1 MKGSPMG
8 SSLASIDATLK
19 EVYEGDVRRQLPDE
33 IVALKRVTRS
43 SDGVSNE
50 TNGKYV
56 TFPVHVRR
64 NGGLG
69 SRNESEALPTA
80 GAQGYAAAR
89 LALKS
94 DYLGIELTGHSIDMS
109 DTNPK
114 AFAKSLDEEME
125 RGRIDFKKDLNRQI
139 YGNGSGAITTVRAV
153 VTSNVIPVV
162 DARLFWVGSH
172 QVDIVTAPSTVVAV
186 NRTVTARDM
195 TPGANTITLSGAAIG
210 PTVVGQLIT
219 LTGSVNREITGLGA
233 IIANSG
239 VLYNINP
246 ATEPEWT
253 SEIDSNGGTARAL
266 SEGLMLRL
274 VDRIRGRGGKTSA
287 ILTDD
292 GSFRAYWALLSQLRG
307 FTNTTKFDG
316 GYTGLSFHVGDTEV
330 PVVADFDA
338 PLGTM
343 HFLNE
348 DDITFYRDE
357 DIHWLDRDGSIL
369 KQKVDAA
376 GRYDIWQAHMVERH
390 ELGIG
395 RRNTH
400 GKITDIIGG

>member
-1 MKGSPMG
+1 MG
-8 SSLASIDATLK
+8 STVASIDATLK
-19 EVYEGDVRRQLPDE
+19 EVYEGDVRRQLPDD
-33 IVALKRVTRS
+33 IVALKRVLRS

-56 TFPVHVRR
+56 TFPVHMRR

-69 SRNESEALPTA
+69 SRNESEVLPRA
-80 GAQGYAAAR
+80 GQQGYAAAR

-94 DYLGIELTGHSIDMS
+94 GYMGIELTGQSIDMS

-125 RGRIDFKKDLNRQI
+125 RSRIDFKKDLNRQI

-153 VTSNVIPVV
+153 VTGVNVIPVV
-162 DARLFWVGSH
+162 DARLFWPGSH
-172 QVDIVTAPSTVVAV
+172 VVDLITAPSTVAAAS
-186 NRTVTARDM
+186 RTVTARDL
-195 TPGANTITLSGAAIG
+195 TPGANTITLSGAAI
-210 PTVVGQLIT
+210 TTTVGQLIT
-219 LTGSVNREITGLGA
+219 IAGSVNRELTGLGA
-233 IIANSG
+233 IVSNTGI
-239 VLYNINP
+239 LYNINP

-253 SEIDSNGGTARAL
+253 SEVDSNGGTGRAL
-266 SEGLMLRL
+266 SEGLMIRL

-307 FTNTTKFDG
+307 FQNTTKFEG
-316 GYTGLSFHVGDTEV
+316 GYTGLSFHVGDSEI
-330 PVVADFDA
+330 PVVSDFDA

-348 DDITFYRDE
+348 SDITYYRDE

-369 KQKVDAA
+369 KQRVDAA
-376 GRYDIWQAHMVERH
+376 GRYDIWEATMVERH

-400 GKITDIIGG
+400 GKITDIIAG

>member
-1 MKGSPMG
+1 MG
-8 SSLASIDATLK
+8 STLASIDATLK
-19 EVYEGDVRRQLPDE
+19 EVYEGDVRRQLMDDT
-33 IVALKRVTRS
+33 IALKRVTRS

-69 SRNESEALPTA
+69 SRNESEALPAA
-80 GAQGYAAAR
+80 GQQGYAAAR

-125 RGRIDFKKDLNRQI
+125 RGRTDFKKDLNRQI

-153 VTSNVIPVV
+153 VTSTTIPVV

-172 QVDIVTAPSTVVAV
+172 VIDVVTAPSTVVATD
-186 NRTVTARDM
+186 RTVLARDL
-195 TPGANTITLSGAAIG
+195 TPGANTITISGAAIT
-210 PTVVGQLIT
+210 TVVGQLIT
-219 LTGSVNREITGLGA
+219 LKGSVNREITGLGA

-246 ATEPEWT
+246 TTEPEWT
-253 SEIDSNGGTARAL
+253 SEVDSNGGTPRAL

-274 VDRIRGRGGKTSA
+274 VDRVRSRGGKTTA
-287 ILTDD
+287 VLTDD

-307 FTNTTKFDG
+307 FTNTQDFSG
-316 GYTGLSFHVGDTEV
+316 GYKGLSFSAGASEI
-330 PVVADFDA
+330 PVVSDFDA
-338 PLGTM
+338 PLGVM
-343 HFLNE
+343 HFINE

-357 DIHWLDRDGSIL
+357 DIHWLDRDNSIL
-369 KQKVDAA
+369 KQKVDAS

-400 GKITDIIGG
+400 AKLADIIAG

>member
-1 MKGSPMG
+1 MG
-8 SSLASIDATLK
+8 STLASIDATLK
-19 EVYEGDVRRQLPDE
+19 EVYEGDVRRQLMDE
-33 IVALKRVTRS
+33 TVALKRVTRS

-80 GAQGYAAAR
+80 GQQGYAAAR

-125 RGRIDFKKDLNRQI
+125 RGRTDFKKDLNRQI

-153 VTSNVIPVV
+153 VTSTTIPVV

-172 QVDIVTAPSTVVAV
+172 VIDVVTAPSTVVASA
-186 NRTVTARDM
+186 RTVTARDL
-195 TPGANTITLSGAAIG
+195 TPGANTITISGAAVT
-210 PTVVGQLIT
+210 TVVGQLIT

-246 ATEPEWT
+246 ATEPEWA
-253 SEIDSNGGTARAL
+253 SEVDSNGGTPRAL

-274 VDRIRGRGGKTSA
+274 VDRMRSRDNKTTA
-287 ILTDD
+287 VLTDN
-292 GSFRAYWALLSQLRG
+292 GSFHAY
-307 FTNTTKFDG
+307 
-316 GYTGLSFHVGDTEV
+316 
-330 PVVADFDA
+330 
-338 PLGTM
+338 
-343 HFLNE
+343 
-348 DDITFYRDE
+348 
-357 DIHWLDRDGSIL
+357 
-369 KQKVDAA
+369 
-376 GRYDIWQAHMVERH
+376 
-390 ELGIG
+390 
-395 RRNTH
+395 
-400 GKITDIIGG
+400 

>member
-1 MKGSPMG
+1 MG
-8 SSLASIDATLK
+8 STLASIDATLK
-19 EVYEGDVRRQLPDE
+19 EVYEGDVRRQLMDE
-33 IVALKRVTRS
+33 TVALKRVTRS
-43 SDGVSNE
+43 SEGVSNE

-69 SRNESEALPTA
+69 SRNESEALPNA
-80 GAQGYAAAR
+80 GQQGYAAAR

-125 RGRIDFKKDLNRQI
+125 RGRTDFKKDLNRQI

-153 VTSNVIPVV
+153 VTSTTIPVV

-172 QVDIVTAPSTVVAV
+172 VIDVVTAPSTVVATA
-186 NRTVTARDM
+186 RTVTARDL
-195 TPGANTITLSGAAIG
+195 TPGANTITISGAAIT
-210 PTVVGQLIT
+210 TVVGQLIT

-253 SEIDSNGGTARAL
+253 SEVDSNGGTPRAL

-274 VDRIRGRGGKTSA
+274 VDRVRSRGGKTTA
-287 ILTDD
+287 VLTDD

-307 FTNTTKFDG
+307 FTNTQDFSG
-316 GYTGLSFHVGDTEV
+316 GYKGLSFSAGASEI
-330 PVVADFDA
+330 PVVSDFDA
-338 PLGTM
+338 PLGVM
-343 HFLNE
+343 HFINE

-357 DIHWLDRDGSIL
+357 DIHWLDRDNSIL
-369 KQKVDAA
+369 KQKVDAS

-400 GKITDIIGG
+400 AKLSDIIAG

>member
-1 MKGSPMG
+1 MG
-8 SSLASIDATLK
+8 STIASIDATLK
-19 EVYEGDVRRQLPDE
+19 EVYEGETRRQLNDE
-33 IVALKRVTRS
+33 VVALKRVQRS
-43 SDGVSNE
+43 SEGVSNE

-69 SRNESEALPTA
+69 SRNESEALPDA
-80 GAQGYAAAR
+80 GQQGYAAAR

-94 DYLGIELTGHSIDMS
+94 DYMGIELTGHAIDMS
-109 DTNPK
+109 DEKPK
-114 AFAKSLDEEME
+114 AFAKALDEEME
-125 RGRIDFKKDLNRQI
+125 RSRVDFKKDLNRQI
-139 YGNGSGAITTVRAV
+139 YGNGSGAITTVRAAA
-153 VTSNVIPVV
+153 TSTTIPVV
-162 DARLFWVGSH
+162 DARLFWVGSN
-172 QVDIVTAPSTVVAV
+172 VIDIVTAPSTVAV
-186 NRTVTARDM
+186 SGRTVIARDL
-195 TPGANTITLSGAAIG
+195 TPGANTITVSGAAV
-210 PTVVGQLIT
+210 TVAVGQLIT
-219 LTGSVNREITGLGA
+219 LKGSVNREITGLGS
-233 IIANSG
+233 IVANTG
-239 VLYNINP
+239 ILYNINP

-253 SEIDSNGGTARAL
+253 SEVDSNGGGARAL
-266 SEGLMLRL
+266 SESLMIRL

-316 GYTGLSFHVGDTEV
+316 GYTGLSFHAGDQEI
-330 PVVADFDA
+330 PVVSDYDA
-338 PLGTM
+338 PLGVM

-357 DIHWLDRDGSIL
+357 DIHWLNRDGTIL
-369 KQKVDAA
+369 KQKSDA
-376 GRYDIWQAHMVERH
+376 GGTYDIWRAWMLERH

-400 GKITDIIGG
+400 GKITDIIPG

>member
-1 MKGSPMG
+1 MG
-8 SSLASIDATLK
+8 STLASIDATLK
-19 EVYEGDVRRQLPDE
+19 EVYEGDVRRQLMDE
-33 IVALKRVTRS
+33 TVALKRVTRS

-69 SRNESEALPTA
+69 SRNESEALPAA
-80 GAQGYAAAR
+80 GQQGYAAAR

-94 DYLGIELTGHSIDMS
+94 DYLGIELTGHAIDMS

-125 RGRIDFKKDLNRQI
+125 RGRADFKKDLNRQI

-153 VTSNVIPVV
+153 VTSTTIPVV

-172 QVDIVTAPSTVVAV
+172 VIDVVTAPSTVVASA
-186 NRTVTARDM
+186 RTVTARDL
-195 TPGANTITLSGAAIG
+195 TPGANTITISGAAIT
-210 PTVVGQLIT
+210 TVVGQLIT
-219 LTGSVNREITGLGA
+219 LKDSVNREITGLGA

-253 SEIDSNGGTARAL
+253 SEVDSNGGTPRAL

-274 VDRIRGRGGKTSA
+274 VDRVRSRGGKTTA

-307 FTNTTKFDG
+307 FTNTQDFSG
-316 GYTGLSFHVGDTEV
+316 GYKGLSFSAGASEI
-330 PVVADFDA
+330 PVVSDFDA
-338 PLGTM
+338 PLGVM
-343 HFLNE
+343 HFINE

-357 DIHWLDRDGSIL
+357 DIHWLDRDNAIL
-369 KQKVDAA
+369 KQKVDAS

-400 GKITDIIGG
+400 AKLTDIIAG

>member
-1 MKGSPMG
+1 MG
-8 SSLASIDATLK
+8 STLASIDATLK
-19 EVYEGDVRRQLPDE
+19 EVYEGSVVRQLQDE
-33 IVALKRVTRS
+33 TVALKRITRS

-69 SRNESEALPTA
+69 SRNEAEALPTA
-80 GAQGYAAAR
+80 GQQGYAAAR

-125 RGRIDFKKDLNRQI
+125 RARVDFKKDLNRQI
-139 YGNGSGAITTVRAV
+139 YGNGSGAITTVRSA
-153 VTSNVIPVV
+153 VTSTVIPVV
-162 DARLFWVGSH
+162 DARLFWVGAH
-172 QVDIVTAPSTVVAV
+172 VIDIVTAPSTVAVTGRTVVAV
-186 NRTVTARDM
+186 DTTA
-195 TPGANTITLSGAAIG
+195 GANTITISGAAV
-210 PTVVGQLIT
+210 TTTVGQLIT
-219 LTGSVNREITGLGA
+219 ITGSVNREITGLGA
-233 IIANSG
+233 IVEDSG
-239 VLYNINP
+239 ILYNLNP
-246 ATEPEWT
+246 AVEPEWKA
-253 SEIDSNGGTARAL
+253 EVDRNGGTARAL

-274 VDRIRGRGGKTSA
+274 VDRIRRRGGKTSV

-316 GYTGLSFHVGDTEV
+316 GYTGLSFHAGDQDI
-330 PVVADFDA
+330 PVVSDYDA
-338 PLGTM
+338 PLGVM

-357 DIHWLDRDGSIL
+357 DIHWLDRDGAIM
-369 KQKVDAA
+369 KQKVDAG
-376 GRYDIWQAHMVERH
+376 GRYDVWQAHMIERH
-390 ELGIG
+390 ELGIK

-400 GKITDIIGG
+400 GKITDIIPG

>member
-1 MKGSPMG
+1 MG
-8 SSLASIDATLK
+8 STLASIDATLK
-19 EVYEGDVRRQLPDE
+19 EVYEGDVRRQLQDE
-33 IVALKRVTRS
+33 TVALKRVTRS

-69 SRNESEALPTA
+69 SRNEAEALPTA
-80 GAQGYAAAR
+80 GQQGYAAAR

-94 DYLGIELTGHSIDMS
+94 DYLGIELTGHAIDMS

-125 RGRIDFKKDLNRQI
+125 RGRVDFKKDLNRQI

-153 VTSNVIPVV
+153 VTSTTIPVV

-172 QVDIVTAPSTVVAV
+172 VIDIVTAPSTVVAAA
-186 NRTVTARDM
+186 RTVTARDL
-195 TPGANTITLSGAAIG
+195 TPGANTITISGAAVT
-210 PTVVGQLIT
+210 TVVGQLIT
-219 LTGSVNREITGLGA
+219 LTGSVNRELTGLGA
-233 IIANSG
+233 IVGTTG

-253 SEIDSNGGTARAL
+253 SEVDSNGGTARAL
-266 SEGLMLRL
+266 SEGLMIRM
-274 VDRIRGRGGKTSA
+274 VDRIRSRGGKTTV

-316 GYTGLSFHVGDTEV
+316 GYTGLSFHAGDQDI
-330 PVVADFDA
+330 PVVSDYDA
-338 PLGTM
+338 PLGVM
-343 HFLNE
+343 HFINE
-348 DDITFYRDE
+348 DDLTFYRDE
-357 DIHWLDRDGSIL
+357 DIHWLDRDGAIL
-369 KQKVDAA
+369 KQKVDAG
-376 GRYDIWQAHMVERH
+376 GRYDVWQAHMVERH

-400 GKITDIIGG
+400 GKITDIIPG

>member
-1 MKGSPMG
+1 MG
-8 SSLASIDATLK
+8 STIASIDATLK
-19 EVYEGDVRRQLPDE
+19 EVYEGETRRQLNDE
-33 IVALKRVTRS
+33 VVALKRVQRS
-43 SDGVSNE
+43 SEGVSNE

-69 SRNESEALPTA
+69 SRNESEALPDA
-80 GAQGYAAAR
+80 GQQGYAAAR

-94 DYLGIELTGHSIDMS
+94 DYMGIELTGHAIDMS
-109 DTNPK
+109 DEKPK
-114 AFAKSLDEEME
+114 AFAKALDEEME
-125 RGRIDFKKDLNRQI
+125 RSRVDFKKDLNRQI
-139 YGNGSGAITTVRAV
+139 YGNGSGAITTVRAAA
-153 VTSNVIPVV
+153 TSTTIPVV
-162 DARLFWVGSH
+162 DARLFWVGSN
-172 QVDIVTAPSTVVAV
+172 VIDIVTAPSTVAV
-186 NRTVTARDM
+186 SGRTVIARDL
-195 TPGANTITLSGAAIG
+195 TPGANTITVSGAAV
-210 PTVVGQLIT
+210 TVAVGQLIT
-219 LTGSVNREITGLGA
+219 LKGSVNREITGLGS
-233 IIANSG
+233 IVANTG
-239 VLYNINP
+239 ILYNINP

-253 SEIDSNGGTARAL
+253 SEVDTNGGSARAL
-266 SEGLMLRL
+266 SESLMIRL

-316 GYTGLSFHVGDTEV
+316 GYTGLSFHAGDQEI
-330 PVVADFDA
+330 PVVSDYDA
-338 PLGTM
+338 PLGVM

-357 DIHWLDRDGSIL
+357 DIHWLNRDGTIL
-369 KQKVDAA
+369 KQKSDA
-376 GRYDIWQAHMVERH
+376 GGTYDIWRAWMLERH

-400 GKITDIIGG
+400 GKITDIIPG

>member
-1 MKGSPMG
+1 MG
-8 SSLASIDATLK
+8 STLASIDATLK
-19 EVYEGDVRRQLPDE
+19 EVYEGEVRRQLPDE

-50 TNGKYV
+50 TNGRYV

-69 SRNESEALPTA
+69 SRNEAEALPTP
-80 GAQGYAAAR
+80 GQQGYAAAR

-94 DYLGIELTGHSIDMS
+94 DYLGISLTGHAIDMS
-109 DTNPK
+109 DTNQK
-114 AFAKSLDEEME
+114 AFAKSLDEEMD
-125 RGRIDFKKDLNRQI
+125 RARIDFKKDLNRQL
-139 YGNGSGAITTVRAV
+139 YGNGSGAITTVRANGTGV
-153 VTSNVIPVV
+153 NIIPVV

-172 QVDIVTAPSTVVAV
+172 VIDIVTAPSTVAV
-186 NRTVTARDM
+186 TARTVTARDL
-195 TPGANTITLSGAAIG
+195 TPGANTITISGA
-210 PTVVGQLIT
+210 TVNVTAGQLIT
-219 LTGSVNREITGLGA
+219 LTGSVNREITGFGA
-233 IIANSG
+233 IVNNTG

-253 SEIDSNGGTARAL
+253 SEVDSNGGTPRAL
-266 SEGLMLRL
+266 SESLMIRL
-274 VDRIRGRGGKTSA
+274 VDRIRGRGGRTTVV
-287 ILTDD
+287 LTDD

-316 GYTGLSFHVGDTEV
+316 GYTGLSFHVGDQEI
-330 PVVADFDA
+330 PVVSDYDA
-338 PLGTM
+338 PLGVM

-348 DDITFYRDE
+348 DELTFYRDE

-369 KQKVDAA
+369 KQKTDAA
-376 GRYDIWQAHMVERH
+376 GRYDIWEAHMVERH
-390 ELGIG
+390 VLGTG

-400 GKITDIIGG
+400 GKLTDIIAG

>member
-1 MKGSPMG
+1 MG
-8 SSLASIDATLK
+8 STLASIDATLK
-19 EVYEGDVRRQLPDE
+19 EVYEGDVERQLQDE

-56 TFPVHVRR
+56 TFPIHVRR

-69 SRNESEALPTA
+69 SRNESEVLPTA
-80 GAQGYAAAR
+80 GQQGYAAAR
-89 LALKS
+89 LSLKS
-94 DYLGIELTGHSIDMS
+94 DYLGISLTGHSIDMS

-125 RGRIDFKKDLNRQI
+125 RGRMDFKKDLNRQI
-139 YGNGSGAITTVRAV
+139 YGNGSGAITTVRANGAGV
-153 VTSNVIPVV
+153 NIIPVV
-162 DARLFWVGSH
+162 DARLFWVGAH
-172 QVDIVTAPSTVVAV
+172 VIDIVTAPSTVAISA
-186 NRTVTARDM
+186 RTVTARDL
-195 TPGANTITLSGAAIG
+195 TPGANTITISGA
-210 PTVVGQLIT
+210 TVNVTAGQLIT
-219 LTGSVNREITGLGA
+219 ITGSVNREITGLGSIVA
-233 IIANSG
+233 SSG
-239 VLYNINP
+239 ILYNVNP

-253 SEIDSNGGTARAL
+253 AEVDSNGGTLRAL
-266 SEGLMLRL
+266 SESLMIRL
-274 VDRIRGRGGKTSA
+274 VDRIRGRGGKTTA

-307 FTNTTKFDG
+307 FQNTTKFDG
-316 GYTGLSFHVGDTEV
+316 GYTGLAFHVGDSEI
-330 PVVADFDA
+330 PVVSDFDA
-338 PLGTM
+338 PLNTM

-369 KQKVDAA
+369 KQKTDAS
-376 GRYDIWQAHMVERH
+376 GRYDIWEAHMVERH
-390 ELGIG
+390 ELGIR

-400 GKITDIIGG
+400 GKLSDLIAG

>member
-1 MKGSPMG
+1 MG
-8 SSLASIDATLK
+8 STIASIDATLK
-19 EVYEGDVRRQLPDE
+19 EVYEGETRRQLNDE
-33 IVALKRVTRS
+33 VVALKRVQRS
-43 SDGVSNE
+43 SEGVSNE

-69 SRNESEALPTA
+69 SRNESEALPDA
-80 GAQGYAAAR
+80 GQQGYAAAR

-94 DYLGIELTGHSIDMS
+94 DYMGIELTGHAIDMS
-109 DTNPK
+109 DEKPK
-114 AFAKSLDEEME
+114 AFAKALDEEME
-125 RGRIDFKKDLNRQI
+125 RSRVDFKKDLNRQI
-139 YGNGSGAITTVRAV
+139 YGNGSGAITTVRAAA
-153 VTSNVIPVV
+153 TSTTIPVV
-162 DARLFWVGSH
+162 DARLFWVGSN
-172 QVDIVTAPSTVVAV
+172 VIDIVTAPSTVAV
-186 NRTVTARDM
+186 SGRTVIARDL
-195 TPGANTITLSGAAIG
+195 TPGANTITVSGAAV
-210 PTVVGQLIT
+210 TVAVGQLIT
-219 LTGSVNREITGLGA
+219 LKGSVNREITGLGS
-233 IIANSG
+233 IVANTG
-239 VLYNINP
+239 ILYNINP

-253 SEIDSNGGTARAL
+253 SEVDSNGGSARAL
-266 SEGLMLRL
+266 SESLMIRL

-316 GYTGLSFHVGDTEV
+316 GYTGLSFHAGDQEI
-330 PVVADFDA
+330 PVVSDYDA
-338 PLGTM
+338 PLGVM

-357 DIHWLDRDGSIL
+357 DIHWLNRDGTIL
-369 KQKVDAA
+369 KQKSDA
-376 GRYDIWQAHMVERH
+376 GGTYDIWRAWMLERH

-400 GKITDIIGG
+400 GKITDIIPG

>member
-1 MKGSPMG
+1 MG
-8 SSLASIDATLK
+8 STLASIDATLK
-19 EVYEGDVRRQLPDE
+19 EVYEGDVRRQLMDE
-33 IVALKRVTRS
+33 TVALKRVTRS

-80 GAQGYAAAR
+80 GQQGYAAAR

-125 RGRIDFKKDLNRQI
+125 RGRTDFKKDLNRQI

-153 VTSNVIPVV
+153 VTSTTIPVV

-172 QVDIVTAPSTVVAV
+172 VIDVVTAPSTVVASA
-186 NRTVTARDM
+186 RTVIARDL
-195 TPGANTITLSGAAIG
+195 TPGANTITVSGAAIT
-210 PTVVGQLIT
+210 TVVGQLIT
-219 LTGSVNREITGLGA
+219 LKDSVNREITGLGA

-253 SEIDSNGGTARAL
+253 SEVDSNGGTPRAL

-274 VDRIRGRGGKTSA
+274 VDRVRSRGGKTTA
-287 ILTDD
+287 VLTDD

-307 FTNTTKFDG
+307 FTNTQDFSG
-316 GYTGLSFHVGDTEV
+316 GYKGLSFSAGASEI
-330 PVVADFDA
+330 PVVSDFDA
-338 PLGTM
+338 PLGVM
-343 HFLNE
+343 HFINE

-357 DIHWLDRDGSIL
+357 DIHWLDRDNAIL
-369 KQKVDAA
+369 KQKVDAS

-400 GKITDIIGG
+400 AKLTDIIAG

>member
-1 MKGSPMG
+1 MG
-8 SSLASIDATLK
+8 STLASIDATLK
-19 EVYEGDVRRQLPDE
+19 EVYEGDVRRQLMDE
-33 IVALKRVTRS
+33 TVALKRVTRS

-80 GAQGYAAAR
+80 GQQGYAAAR

-114 AFAKSLDEEME
+114 AFAKSLNEEME
-125 RGRIDFKKDLNRQI
+125 RGRTDFKKDLNRQI

-153 VTSNVIPVV
+153 VTSTTIPVV

-172 QVDIVTAPSTVVAV
+172 VIDVVTAPSTVVATD
-186 NRTVTARDM
+186 RTVTARDL
-195 TPGANTITLSGAAIG
+195 TPGANTITVSGAAIT
-210 PTVVGQLIT
+210 TVVGQLIT

-253 SEIDSNGGTARAL
+253 SEVDSNGGTPRAL

-274 VDRIRGRGGKTSA
+274 VDRVRSRGGKTTA
-287 ILTDD
+287 VLTDD

-307 FTNTTKFDG
+307 FTNTQDFSG
-316 GYTGLSFHVGDTEV
+316 GYKGLSFSAGASEI
-330 PVVADFDA
+330 PVVSDFDA
-338 PLGTM
+338 PLGVM
-343 HFLNE
+343 HFINE

-357 DIHWLDRDGSIL
+357 DIHWLDRDNSIL
-369 KQKVDAA
+369 KQKVDAS

-400 GKITDIIGG
+400 AKLTDIIAG

>member
-1 MKGSPMG
+1 MG
-8 SSLASIDATLK
+8 STIASIDATLK
-19 EVYEGDVRRQLPDE
+19 EVYEGETRRQLNDE
-33 IVALKRVTRS
+33 VVALKRVQRS
-43 SDGVSNE
+43 SEGVSNE

-69 SRNESEALPTA
+69 SRNESEALPDA
-80 GAQGYAAAR
+80 GQQGYAAAR

-94 DYLGIELTGHSIDMS
+94 DYMGIELTGHAIDMS
-109 DTNPK
+109 DEKPK
-114 AFAKSLDEEME
+114 AFAKALDEEME
-125 RGRIDFKKDLNRQI
+125 RSRVDFKKDLNRQI
-139 YGNGSGAITTVRAV
+139 YGNGSGAITTVRAAA
-153 VTSNVIPVV
+153 TSTTIPVV
-162 DARLFWVGSH
+162 DARLFWVGSN
-172 QVDIVTAPSTVVAV
+172 VIDIVTAPSTVAV
-186 NRTVTARDM
+186 SGRTVIARDL
-195 TPGANTITLSGAAIG
+195 TPGANTITVSGAAV
-210 PTVVGQLIT
+210 TVAVGQLIT
-219 LTGSVNREITGLGA
+219 LKGSVNREITGLGS
-233 IIANSG
+233 IVANTG
-239 VLYNINP
+239 ILYNINP

-253 SEIDSNGGTARAL
+253 SEVDTNGGGARAL
-266 SEGLMLRL
+266 SESLMIRL

-316 GYTGLSFHVGDTEV
+316 GYTGLSFHAGDQEI
-330 PVVADFDA
+330 PVVSDYDA
-338 PLGTM
+338 PLGVM

-357 DIHWLDRDGSIL
+357 DIHWLNRDGTIL
-369 KQKVDAA
+369 KQKSDA
-376 GRYDIWQAHMVERH
+376 GGTYDIWRAWMLERH

-400 GKITDIIGG
+400 GKITDIIPG

>member
-1 MKGSPMG
+1 MG
-8 SSLASIDATLK
+8 ATLASIDATLK
-19 EVYEGDVRRQLPDE
+19 EVYEGDVRRQLQDD

-69 SRNESEALPTA
+69 SRNEAEALPTA
-80 GAQGYAAAR
+80 GQQGYAAAR

-94 DYLGIELTGHSIDMS
+94 DYLGLELTGHAIDMS

-125 RGRIDFKKDLNRQI
+125 RGRMDFKKDLNRQI
-139 YGNGSGAITTVRAV
+139 YGNGSGAITTVRANGTGV
-153 VTSNVIPVV
+153 NIIPVV
-162 DARLFWVGSH
+162 DARLFWVGAH
-172 QVDIVTAPSTVVAV
+172 VIDIVTAPSTVAV
-186 NRTVTARDM
+186 TARTVTARDL
-195 TPGANTITLSGAAIG
+195 TPGANTITISGAAVNV
-210 PTVVGQLIT
+210 TSGQLIT
-219 LTGSVNREITGLGA
+219 ITGSVNREITGLGA
-233 IIANSG
+233 IVANTG

-246 ATEPEWT
+246 STEPEWT
-253 SEIDSNGGTARAL
+253 SEVDANGGTARAL

-274 VDRIRGRGGKTSA
+274 VDRIRGRGGKTTA

-316 GYTGLSFHVGDTEV
+316 GYTGLSFHAGDQEI
-330 PVVADFDA
+330 PVVSDYDA
-338 PLGTM
+338 PLGVM

-357 DIHWLDRDGSIL
+357 DIHWLDRDGSIM
-369 KQKVDAA
+369 KQKVDAGGA
-376 GRYDIWQAHMVERH
+376 YDIWRAWMLERH

-400 GKITDIIGG
+400 GKLVDIIPG

>member
-1 MKGSPMG
+1 MG
-8 SSLASIDATLK
+8 STLASIDATLK
-19 EVYEGDVRRQLPDE
+19 EVYEGDVRRQLMDE
-33 IVALKRVTRS
+33 TVALKRVTRS
-43 SDGVSNE
+43 SEGVSNE

-80 GAQGYAAAR
+80 GQQGYAAAR

-125 RGRIDFKKDLNRQI
+125 RGRTDFKKDLNRQI

-153 VTSNVIPVV
+153 VTSTTIPVV

-172 QVDIVTAPSTVVAV
+172 VIDVVTAPSTVVASA
-186 NRTVTARDM
+186 RTVTARDL
-195 TPGANTITLSGAAIG
+195 TPGANTITVSGAAVT
-210 PTVVGQLIT
+210 TVVGQLIT

-253 SEIDSNGGTARAL
+253 SEVDSNGGTPRAL

-274 VDRIRGRGGKTSA
+274 VDRVRSRGGKTTA
-287 ILTDD
+287 VLTDD

-307 FTNTTKFDG
+307 FTNTQDFSG
-316 GYTGLSFHVGDTEV
+316 GYKGLSFSAGASEI
-330 PVVADFDA
+330 PVVSDFDA
-338 PLGTM
+338 PLGVM
-343 HFLNE
+343 HFINE

-357 DIHWLDRDGSIL
+357 DIHWLDRDNSIL
-369 KQKVDAA
+369 KQKVDAS

-400 GKITDIIGG
+400 AKLADIIAG

>member
-1 MKGSPMG
+1 MG
-8 SSLASIDATLK
+8 STLASIDATLK
-19 EVYEGDVRRQLPDE
+19 EVYEGVDRRQLMDE
-33 IVALKRVTRS
+33 TVALKRVTRS

-80 GAQGYAAAR
+80 GQQGYAAAR

-125 RGRIDFKKDLNRQI
+125 RGRTDFKKDLNRQI
-139 YGNGSGAITTVRAV
+139 YGNGSGAITTVRAA
-153 VTSNVIPVV
+153 VTSTTIPVV

-172 QVDIVTAPSTVVAV
+172 VIDVVTAPSTVVATA
-186 NRTVTARDM
+186 RTVTARDL
-195 TPGANTITLSGAAIG
+195 TPGANTITISGAAIT
-210 PTVVGQLIT
+210 TVVGQLIT

-253 SEIDSNGGTARAL
+253 SEVDSNGGTPRAL

-274 VDRIRGRGGKTSA
+274 VDRVRSRGGKTTA
-287 ILTDD
+287 VLTDD

-307 FTNTTKFDG
+307 FTNTQDFSG
-316 GYTGLSFHVGDTEV
+316 GYKGLSFSAGASEI
-330 PVVADFDA
+330 PVVSDFDA
-338 PLGTM
+338 PLGVM
-343 HFLNE
+343 HFINE

-357 DIHWLDRDGSIL
+357 DIHWLDRDNSIL
-369 KQKVDAA
+369 KQKVDAS

-400 GKITDIIGG
+400 AKLTDIIAG

>member
-1 MKGSPMG
+1 MG
-8 SSLASIDATLK
+8 ATLASIDATLK
-19 EVYEGDVRRQLPDE
+19 EVYEGDVRRQLQDE

-69 SRNESEALPTA
+69 SRNEAEALPNA
-80 GAQGYAAAR
+80 GQQGYASAR

-94 DYLGIELTGHSIDMS
+94 DYLGIELTGHAIEMS

-125 RGRIDFKKDLNRQI
+125 RGRTDFKKDLNRQI
-139 YGNGSGAITTVRAV
+139 YGNGTGAITTVRAV
-153 VTSNVIPVV
+153 VTATVIPVV
-162 DARLFWVGSH
+162 DARLFWVGSDV
-172 QVDIVTAPSTVVAV
+172 VDIITAPSTVVAAA
-186 NRTVTARDM
+186 RTVTARDL
-195 TPGANTITLSGAAIG
+195 TPGANTITISGANVT
-210 PTVVGQLIT
+210 TVVGQYVVR
-219 LTGSVNREITGLGA
+219 TGSVNREISGLGA
-233 IIANSG
+233 IVANSG
-239 VLYNINP
+239 ILYNINP

-253 SEIDSNGGTARAL
+253 SEIDSNGGTGRAL
-266 SEGLMLRL
+266 SEGLMVRL
-274 VDRIRGRGGKTSA
+274 VDRIRSRGGKTSV

-292 GSFRAYWALLSQLRG
+292 GSYRAYWSLLSQLRG
-307 FTNTTKFDG
+307 FTNTTSFSG
-316 GYTGLSFHVGDTEV
+316 GYTGLSFHAGDQEI
-330 PVVADFDA
+330 PVVSDYDA
-338 PLGTM
+338 PLGVM

-348 DDITFYRDE
+348 DDITFYRDR
-357 DIHWLDRDGSIL
+357 DIHWLDRDGTIM
-369 KQKVDAA
+369 KQKSDAS
-376 GRYDIWQAHMVERH
+376 GVYDVWRAWMLERH

-400 GKITDIIGG
+400 GKLADIIAG

>member
-1 MKGSPMG
+1 MG
-8 SSLASIDATLK
+8 STLASIDATLK
-19 EVYEGDVRRQLPDE
+19 EVYEGNVRRQLQDE
-33 IVALKRVTRS
+33 TVALKRVLRS
-43 SDGVSNE
+43 SDGVSTE

-69 SRNESEALPTA
+69 SRNEAEALPAA
-80 GAQGYAAAR
+80 GQQGYASAR

-94 DYLGIELTGHSIDMS
+94 DYLGISLTGHAIDMS
-109 DTNPK
+109 DEKPK

-125 RGRIDFKKDLNRQI
+125 RGRVDFKKDLNRQI
-139 YGNGSGAITTVRAV
+139 YGDGSGAITTIRTTAAAANVWAV
-153 VTSNVIPVV
+153 N

-172 QVDIVTAPSTVVAV
+172 VIDLVTAPSTVVV
-186 NRTVTARDM
+186 TGRTVTAVDL
-195 TPGANTITLSGAAIG
+195 TPGANTITVDGAAQAV
-210 PTVVGQLIT
+210 TAGQLIT
-219 LTGSVNREITGLGA
+219 LKGSVNREITGLGA
-233 IIANSG
+233 IIAATG

-246 ATEPEWT
+246 ATEPEWK
-253 SEIDSNGGTARAL
+253 SEVDSNGGTGRAL
-266 SEGLMLRL
+266 SEALMIRM
-274 VDRIRGRGGKTSA
+274 VDRIRRRGGKTTA

-316 GYTGLSFHVGDTEV
+316 GYTGLSFHAGDQEI
-330 PVVADFDA
+330 PVVSDYDA
-338 PLGTM
+338 PLGVM

-357 DIHWLDRDGSIL
+357 DIHWLDRDNSIL
-369 KQKVDAA
+369 KQKVDAT
-376 GRYDIWQAHMVERH
+376 GRYDIWEAHMVERH

-400 GKITDIIGG
+400 GKITDIISG

>member
-1 MKGSPMG
+1 MG
-8 SSLASIDATLK
+8 STLASIDATLK
-19 EVYEGDVRRQLPDE
+19 EVYEGDIRRQLQDE

-43 SDGVSNE
+43 SEGVSNE

-69 SRNESEALPTA
+69 SRNEAEALPVA
-80 GAQGYAAAR
+80 GQQGYAPAR

-94 DYLGIELTGHSIDMS
+94 GYIGIELTGHSIEQS

-125 RGRIDFKKDLNRQI
+125 RSRLDFKKDLNRQI
-139 YGNGSGAITTVRAV
+139 YGNGSGAITTITAV
-153 VTSNVIPVV
+153 VTSNVIPVA
-162 DARLFWVGSH
+162 DARLFWVGSSV
-172 QVDIVTAPSTVVAV
+172 VDIVTAPSTIAVAA
-186 NRTVTARDM
+186 RTVTARSLA
-195 TPGANTITLSGAAIG
+195 PGANTITVNGAPIT
-210 PTVVGQLIT
+210 TVVGQLVT
-219 LTGSVNREITGLGA
+219 TAGSVNREITGLGA
-233 IIANSG
+233 IVANTG
-239 VLYNINP
+239 ILYNINP

-253 SEIDSNGGTARAL
+253 SEVDSNGGTPRAL
-266 SEGLMLRL
+266 SESLMIRM
-274 VDRIRGRGGKTSA
+274 VDRIRSRGGKTTA

-316 GYTGLSFHVGDTEV
+316 GYTGLSFHAGDTEI
-330 PVVADFDA
+330 PVVSDFDA
-338 PLGTM
+338 PLGVM

-357 DIHWLDRDGSIL
+357 DMHWLDRDGAIF
-369 KQKVDAA
+369 KQKVDAS
-376 GRYDIWQAHMVERH
+376 GRYDVWQAHMKENH

-400 GKITDIIGG
+400 GKISDIIAG

>member
-1 MKGSPMG
+1 MG
-8 SSLASIDATLK
+8 STLASIDATLK
-19 EVYEGDVRRQLPDE
+19 EVYEGDVRRQLMDE
-33 IVALKRVTRS
+33 TVALKRVTRS

-80 GAQGYAAAR
+80 GQQGYAAAR

-125 RGRIDFKKDLNRQI
+125 RGRTDFKKDLNRQI

-153 VTSNVIPVV
+153 VTSTTIPVV

-172 QVDIVTAPSTVVAV
+172 VIDVVTAPSTVVASA
-186 NRTVTARDM
+186 RTVTARDL
-195 TPGANTITLSGAAIG
+195 TPGANTITVSGAAIT
-210 PTVVGQLIT
+210 TVVGQLIT

-253 SEIDSNGGTARAL
+253 SEVDSNGGTPRAL

-274 VDRIRGRGGKTSA
+274 VDRVRSRGGKTTA
-287 ILTDD
+287 VLTDD

-307 FTNTTKFDG
+307 FTNTQDFSG
-316 GYTGLSFHVGDTEV
+316 GYKGLSFSAGASEI
-330 PVVADFDA
+330 PVVSDFDA
-338 PLGTM
+338 PLGVM
-343 HFLNE
+343 HFINE

-357 DIHWLDRDGSIL
+357 DIHWLDRDNSIL
-369 KQKVDAA
+369 KQKVDAS

-400 GKITDIIGG
+400 AKLTDIIAG

>member
-1 MKGSPMG
+1 MG
-8 SSLASIDATLK
+8 STLASIDATLK
-19 EVYEGDVRRQLPDE
+19 EVYEGDVRRQLQDE
-33 IVALKRVTRS
+33 IVALKRITRS

-69 SRNESEALPTA
+69 SRNEAEALPNA
-80 GAQGYAAAR
+80 GQQGYAAAR

-94 DYLGIELTGHSIDMS
+94 DYMGIELTGHSIDMS

-125 RGRIDFKKDLNRQI
+125 RSRVDFKKDLNRQI

-153 VTSNVIPVV
+153 GTGVNIIPVV
-162 DARLFWVGSH
+162 DARLFWVGAH
-172 QVDIVTAPSTVVAV
+172 VIDIVTAPSTVAV
-186 NRTVTARDM
+186 TARTVTARDL
-195 TPGANTITLSGAAIG
+195 TPGANTITISGAAV
-210 PTVVGQLIT
+210 TVAVGQLIT
-219 LTGSVNREITGLGA
+219 ITGSVNRELTGLGA
-233 IIANSG
+233 IVNNTG

-253 SEIDSNGGTARAL
+253 SEVDSNGGTPRAL
-266 SEGLMLRL
+266 SESLMLRL
-274 VDRIRGRGGKTSA
+274 VDRIRSRGGKTTVV
-287 ILTDD
+287 LTDD

-316 GYTGLSFHVGDTEV
+316 GYTGLSFHAGDQEI
-330 PVVADFDA
+330 PIVADYDA

-369 KQKVDAA
+369 KQKTDAGGA
-376 GRYDIWQAHMVERH
+376 YDIWRAWMLERH

-400 GKITDIIGG
+400 GKITDIIAG

>member
-1 MKGSPMG
+1 MG
-8 SSLASIDATLK
+8 STLASIDATLK
-19 EVYEGDVRRQLPDE
+19 EVYEGDVRRQLMDE
-33 IVALKRVTRS
+33 TVALKRVTRS

-69 SRNESEALPTA
+69 SRNESEALPAA
-80 GAQGYAAAR
+80 GQQGYAAAR

-125 RGRIDFKKDLNRQI
+125 RGRTDFKKDLNRQI
-139 YGNGSGAITTVRAV
+139 YGNGSGAITTVRAA
-153 VTSNVIPVV
+153 VTSTTIPVV

-172 QVDIVTAPSTVVAV
+172 VIDVVTAPSTVVATA
-186 NRTVTARDM
+186 RTVTARDL
-195 TPGANTITLSGAAIG
+195 TPGANTITISGAAVT
-210 PTVVGQLIT
+210 TVVGQLIT

-233 IIANSG
+233 TIANSG

-253 SEIDSNGGTARAL
+253 SEVDSNGGTPRAL

-274 VDRIRGRGGKTSA
+274 VDRVRSRGGKTTA
-287 ILTDD
+287 VLTDD

-307 FTNTTKFDG
+307 FTNTQDFSG
-316 GYTGLSFHVGDTEV
+316 GYKGLSFSAGASEI
-330 PVVADFDA
+330 PVVSDFDA
-338 PLGTM
+338 PLGVM
-343 HFLNE
+343 NFINE

-357 DIHWLDRDGSIL
+357 DIHWLDRDNSIL
-369 KQKVDAA
+369 KQKVDAS

-400 GKITDIIGG
+400 AKLSDIISG

>member
-1 MKGSPMG
+1 MG
-8 SSLASIDATLK
+8 STTASIDATLK
-19 EVYEGDVRRQLPDE
+19 EVYEGDIREQLQDDL
-33 IVALKRVTRS
+33 VMLKRVERS

-69 SRNESEALPTA
+69 SRNESEALPAA
-80 GAQGYAAAR
+80 GQQGYAAAR

-94 DYLGIELTGHSIDMS
+94 DYLGIELTGHSIDQS
-109 DTNPK
+109 DSNPK

-125 RGRIDFKKDLNRQI
+125 RGRVDFKKDFNRQL
-139 YGNGSGAITTVRAV
+139 YGNGTGAITAVRANATGVNV
-153 VTSNVIPVV
+153 VPVT
-162 DARLFWVGSH
+162 DARLFWVGAH
-172 QVDIVTAPSTVVAV
+172 VVDIVTAPSTVAV
-186 NRTVTARDM
+186 TARTVTARSL
-195 TPGANTITLSGAAIG
+195 TPGANTITLSGATFNVTA
-210 PTVVGQLIT
+210 GQLIT

-233 IIANSG
+233 IIASSG
-239 VLYNINP
+239 ILYNINP

-253 SEIDSNGGTARAL
+253 SEVDSNGGTPRAL
-266 SEGLMLRL
+266 SEGLMIRL
-274 VDRIRGRGGKTSA
+274 VDRIRSRGGKTSA
-287 ILTDD
+287 IITDD

-307 FTNTTKFDG
+307 FQNTTKFDG
-316 GYTGLSFHVGDTEV
+316 GYTGLAFHVGDNEI
-330 PVVADFDA
+330 PVVSDFDA
-338 PLGTM
+338 PLGEM

-348 DDITFYRDE
+348 DDITLYRDE
-357 DIHWLDRDGSIL
+357 GIHWLDRDGSIL
-369 KQKVDAA
+369 KQKVDTN

-400 GKITDIIGG
+400 GKLSDIIAG

>member
-1 MKGSPMG
+1 MG
-8 SSLASIDATLK
+8 ATLASIDATLK
-19 EVYEGDVRRQLPDE
+19 EVYEGDVRRQLQDD

-69 SRNESEALPTA
+69 SRNESEPLPTA
-80 GAQGYAAAR
+80 GQQGYAAAR

-94 DYLGIELTGHSIDMS
+94 DYLGIELTGHAIDMS

-125 RGRIDFKKDLNRQI
+125 RGRVDFKKDLNRQI
-139 YGNGSGAITTVRAV
+139 YGNGSGAITTVRANGAGV
-153 VTSNVIPVV
+153 NIIPVV
-162 DARLFWVGSH
+162 DARLFWVGAH
-172 QVDIVTAPSTVVAV
+172 VIDIVTAPSTVAV
-186 NRTVTARDM
+186 TARTVTARDL
-195 TPGANTITLSGAAIG
+195 TPGANTITISGAAVNV
-210 PTVVGQLIT
+210 TAGQLIT
-219 LTGSVNREITGLGA
+219 IKGSVNREITGLGA
-233 IIANSG
+233 IVENTG

-253 SEIDSNGGTARAL
+253 SEVDSNGGTARAL

-274 VDRIRGRGGKTSA
+274 VDRIRGRGGKTTA

-316 GYTGLSFHVGDTEV
+316 GYTGLSFHAGDQEI
-330 PVVADFDA
+330 PVVSDYDA
-338 PLGTM
+338 PLGVM

-357 DIHWLDRDGSIL
+357 DIHWLDRDGSIM
-369 KQKVDAA
+369 KQKVDAGGA
-376 GRYDIWQAHMVERH
+376 YDIWQGWMLERH

-400 GKITDIIGG
+400 GKITDIIAG

>member
-1 MKGSPMG
+1 MG
-8 SSLASIDATLK
+8 STLASIDATLK
-19 EVYEGDVRRQLPDE
+19 EVYEGDIRRQLQDE
-33 IVALKRVTRS
+33 TVALKRVTRS

-69 SRNESEALPTA
+69 SRNEAEALPSA
-80 GAQGYAAAR
+80 GSQGYASAR

-125 RGRIDFKKDLNRQI
+125 RGRMDFKKDLNRQI

-172 QVDIVTAPSTVVAV
+172 VVDIVTPPTTVTAAA
-186 NRTVTARDM
+186 RTVTARDL
-195 TPGANTITLSGAAIG
+195 TPGANTITVSGAAVTT
-210 PTVVGQLIT
+210 TVGMLVT
-219 LTGSVNREITGLGA
+219 LNGSLNKEITGLSA
-233 IIANSG
+233 IIASSG

-253 SEIDSNGGTARAL
+253 SEIDSNGGTPRAL
-266 SEGLMLRL
+266 SEGLMIRL
-274 VDRIRGRGGKTSA
+274 VDRIRGRGGKTTA

-307 FTNTTKFDG
+307 FTNTTEFSG
-316 GYTGLSFHVGDTEV
+316 GYTGLSFHVGDSEI
-330 PVVADFDA
+330 PVVSDFDA
-338 PLGTM
+338 PLGVM

-348 DDITFYRDE
+348 DEITFYRDE
-357 DIHWLDRDGSIL
+357 DIHWMDRDGTIL
-369 KQKVDAA
+369 HQKVDSG
-376 GRYDIWQAHMVERH
+376 GRYDVWQAHMLERH

-395 RRNTH
+395 RRNTF
-400 GKITDIIGG
+400 GKLSDIIAG

>member
-1 MKGSPMG
+1 MG
-8 SSLASIDATLK
+8 ATLASIDATLK
-19 EVYEGDVRRQLPDE
+19 EVYEGDVRRQLQDE
-33 IVALKRVTRS
+33 MVALKRVTRS

-69 SRNESEALPTA
+69 SRNEAEALPNA
-80 GAQGYAAAR
+80 GQQGYAAAR

-94 DYLGIELTGHSIDMS
+94 DYLGIELTGHAIDMS

-125 RGRIDFKKDLNRQI
+125 RGRVDFKKDLNRQI

-153 VTSNVIPVV
+153 VTSTTIPVV
-162 DARLFWVGSH
+162 DARAFWVGAH
-172 QVDIVTAPSTVVAV
+172 VVDIVTAPSTVVAAE
-186 NRTVTARDM
+186 RTVTARSL
-195 TPGANTITLSGAAIG
+195 TPGANTITISGAAVT
-210 PTVVGQLIT
+210 TVVGQLIT
-219 LTGSVNREITGLGA
+219 IAGSVNREITGLGA
-233 IIANSG
+233 IIDTSS

-253 SEIDSNGGTARAL
+253 SEIDSNAGTPRAL

-274 VDRIRGRGGKTSA
+274 VDRIRARGGKTTA

-316 GYTGLSFHVGDTEV
+316 GYTGLSFHAGDQEI
-330 PVVADFDA
+330 PVVSDYDA
-338 PLGTM
+338 PLGVM

-357 DIHWLDRDGSIL
+357 DIHWLDRDNSIL
-369 KQKVDAA
+369 KQKVDAGGA
-376 GRYDIWQAHMVERH
+376 YDIWRAWMLERH

-400 GKITDIIGG
+400 GKITDIIAG

>member
-1 MKGSPMG
+1 MG
-8 SSLASIDATLK
+8 ATLASIDATLK
-19 EVYEGDVRRQLPDE
+19 EVYEGSVRRQLQDE
-33 IVALKRVTRS
+33 MVALKRVTRS

-69 SRNESEALPTA
+69 SRNEAEALPSA
-80 GAQGYAAAR
+80 GQQGYAAAR

-94 DYLGIELTGHSIDMS
+94 DYIGIELTGHAIDMS
-109 DTNPK
+109 DSNPK

-125 RGRIDFKKDLNRQI
+125 RGRVDFKKDLNRQI
-139 YGNGSGAITTVRAV
+139 YGNGSGAITTVRSV
-153 VTSNVIPVV
+153 VTSTTIPVV
-162 DARLFWVGSH
+162 DARAFWVGSH
-172 QVDIVTAPSTVVAV
+172 VIDIVTAPSTVVASA
-186 NRTVTARDM
+186 RTVTARDL
-195 TPGANTITLSGAAIG
+195 TPGANTITISGAAVT
-210 PTVVGQLIT
+210 TVVGQLIT
-219 LTGSVNREITGLGA
+219 ITGSVNREITGLGA

-253 SEIDSNGGTARAL
+253 SELDSNGGTARAL

-274 VDRIRGRGGKTSA
+274 VDRIRARGGKTTA

-307 FTNTTKFDG
+307 FQNTTKFDG
-316 GYTGLSFHVGDTEV
+316 GYTGLSFHAGDQDI
-330 PVVADFDA
+330 PVVSDYDA
-338 PLGTM
+338 PLGVM
-343 HFLNE
+343 HLLNE

-357 DIHWLDRDGSIL
+357 DIHWLDRDGTIL
-369 KQKVDAA
+369 KQKTDAGGA
-376 GRYDIWQAHMVERH
+376 YDIWRAWMLERH

-400 GKITDIIGG
+400 GKITDIIPG